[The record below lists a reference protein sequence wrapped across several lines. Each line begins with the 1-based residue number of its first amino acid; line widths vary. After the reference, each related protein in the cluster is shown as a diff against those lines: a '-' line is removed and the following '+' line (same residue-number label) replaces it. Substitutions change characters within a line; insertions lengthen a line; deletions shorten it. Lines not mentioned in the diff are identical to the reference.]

1 MKVSLLNPPP
11 VDGDKFIREGRCM
24 QSVDSWAAI
33 WPPLS
38 LGILG
43 GIAKDYAEID
53 LFDCNVEGDKSGLP
67 IEQTIERVRSFKP
80 DVIVV
85 NTSFPSIEGDMHAA
99 TELKKV
105 CPDALIVGFGVFFTL
120 LDENAMSDYDAFDIG
135 IRGEPED
142 TFRELLESL
151 GSETVYS
158 EIPGLMWRE
167 NGTIKRSDDREFIQ
181 DIDKLPFA
189 SREFFRN
196 DRYTLPHNGEPFT
209 LIGVSRGCPYPC
221 TYCIAP
227 VYYGKK
233 LRRHSLEYVL
243 SELEECQTKYN
254 IKQFLFWEEVFTMDR
269 DFGIELC
276 DAIIDNEWNISW
288 ATTTRA
294 DLVDEEIL
302 SKMKEAG
309 CTLMGLGIETADQNI
324 MDLSKKKEKVEDV
337 ENAVRLCQKVGLT
350 TMGHFIFGLPGETND
365 TIEKT
370 INFGVNLGLDYI
382 QAYAAVPYPKT
393 PLGELAKQK
402 GYVTSNR
409 WMDYN
414 FGGYSIMDLGTVT
427 PSDVDLAR
435 KEMYRRFYMRPSYA
449 LKKLGMLASN
459 PKQILQAAKFMK
471 WMKTK
476 GDKDNV

>member
-1 MKVSLLNPPP
+1 M
-11 VDGDKFIREGRCM
+11 
-24 QSVDSWAAI
+24 
-33 WPPLS
+33 
-38 LGILG
+38 
-43 GIAKDYAEID
+43 
-53 LFDCNVEGDKSGLP
+53 
-67 IEQTIERVRSFKP
+67 
-80 DVIVV
+80 
-85 NTSFPSIEGDMHAA
+85 
-99 TELKKV
+99 
-105 CPDALIVGFGVFFTL
+105 
-120 LDENAMSDYDAFDIG
+120 
-135 IRGEPED
+135 
-142 TFRELLESL
+142 
-151 GSETVYS
+151 
-158 EIPGLMWRE
+158 
-167 NGTIKRSDDREFIQ
+167 
-181 DIDKLPFA
+181 
-189 SREFFRN
+189 
-196 DRYTLPHNGEPFT
+196 
-209 LIGVSRGCPYPC
+209 
-221 TYCIAP
+221 
-227 VYYGKK
+227 
-233 LRRHSLEYVL
+233 

-435 KEMYRRFYMRPSYA
+435 KEMFRRFYMRPSYA